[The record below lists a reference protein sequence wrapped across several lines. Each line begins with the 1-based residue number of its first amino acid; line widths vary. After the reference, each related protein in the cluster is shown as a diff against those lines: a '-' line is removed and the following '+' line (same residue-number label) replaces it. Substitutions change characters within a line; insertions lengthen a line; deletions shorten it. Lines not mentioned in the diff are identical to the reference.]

1 MPTLYARSHLARK
14 PEFRLLTRFI
24 KSDKTITVV
33 KSPLCDE
40 AKPHVLS
47 IIENE
52 KKIHERYGK
61 ILNVLF
67 GEIKKDSVV
76 YPYLADPSLEIQ
88 MEQALIRKDF
98 AELHHLFQKGLSV
111 INQLPAQI
119 LESHP
124 QPNEYKRWFGENP
137 DLSLPMVEIGL
148 IDLTPGNL
156 LSTSGKY
163 TLLDCEWVVHFPVE
177 RELIAFRYLWSMVTH
192 FSSLFK
198 IYAKHF
204 DLYVIGNPDFIVP
217 KIWLSAVIGDANVRI
232 LNRYLNKEAAFQAY
246 VLSFQ
251 KKVVPTNIQLL
262 TYEQS
267 VSAQLA
273 IPPQSEK
280 VIQERIEQIKAE
292 AVRDQSEIAR
302 TRMMKLREEL
312 ERKEAVIVDLQHQ
325 LYVIHHSKW
334 WKMFYFIKH
343 PIIFAQK
350 MKHRIKMLKIRISS
364 RVRRILNGTGAAN
377 AVPVVDL
384 STLRFEGQPVLPLI
398 KPQPIDIIIPVYNA
412 GAEVRRCVESVL
424 KHSPKNVHLYL
435 IDDISTDPV
444 LLELYKELE
453 HHRQVT
459 IHRNP
464 QRQGFVKN
472 INTGFRLSKN
482 DVIILNTD
490 TEVTENWVIKLHA
503 TAYAE
508 ANVATVT
515 PMTNN
520 GEILSVPQ
528 FLKPN
533 ALEPQV
539 PLADYNCFAEQFS
552 AHQRIEVPTGIGF
565 CMYIKRQV
573 IEMIGDFDA
582 DTYGMGYGEE
592 NDFCQRAIQAGFINI
607 VDDSTFIYHRGTSSF
622 TSEEKQAYIK
632 KNLGL
637 LFAKFPTYE
646 KQVHDFIARNPL
658 KYLQEM
664 YKLALTEQYL
674 FNEPA
679 VLFVVHKNP
688 YKVVGGVEVDVRRM
702 LEKIG
707 PAPLFFLLHRD
718 DNLQENCLY
727 LKVVKNGTIV
737 REFTYNF
744 EKPFS
749 FLDLEHK
756 EITWYWQ
763 WLMKAFPN
771 IHTVHLEHT
780 YALPL
785 AGLHVFAESGK
796 QVLLNFHDFYY
807 ACPYEKLINKS
818 VTEYVDLKEN
828 ITACYETLIS
838 TFGSDEAAKQYR
850 EKRHQIVT
858 KLFEDHVS
866 TFIFNSEYTLEEHK
880 KLWPKMFTKKNSVI
894 IEPYA

>member
-1 MPTLYARSHLARK
+1 MPILYARSHLARK
-14 PEFRLLTRFI
+14 PEYRLLTRFI
-24 KSDKTITVV
+24 KSDRTITVV
-33 KSPLCDE
+33 KSPIGDE

-52 KKIHERYGK
+52 QKIHKLYNK

-67 GEIKKDSVV
+67 GELKKESVV
-76 YPYLADPSLEIQ
+76 YPYLGEPSLELQ
-88 MEQALIRKDF
+88 MEQALIQKNF

-111 INQLPAQI
+111 INQLPTQI
-119 LESHP
+119 FDSHP
-124 QPNEYKRWFGENP
+124 QPKEYRRWFGQDP
-137 DLSLPMVEIGL
+137 DLSLPMVELGL

-156 LSTSGKY
+156 LATSGKY
-163 TLLDCEWVVHFPVE
+163 TLLDCEWVVHFPIE
-177 RELIAFRYLWSMVTH
+177 REFIAFRYLWSMVTH

-198 IYAKHF
+198 LYAKHF
-204 DLYVIGNPDFIVP
+204 DLYVIGNPDFVVP
-217 KIWLSAVIGDANVRI
+217 KSWLSAVIGDASTKT
-232 LNRYLNKEAAFQAY
+232 LNRYLNKEAAFQAF
-246 VLSFQ
+246 VLDFNKQ
-251 KKVVPTNIQLL
+251 VVPTQVKLM

-267 VSAQLA
+267 INMQLA
-273 IPPQSEK
+273 LPPQSET
-280 VIQERIEQIKAE
+280 VIQARIQQIQNE
-292 AVRDQSEIAR
+292 AVQEQAEIAR
-302 TRMMKLREEL
+302 TRMVKLREEL
-312 ERKEAVIVDLQHQ
+312 EKKEAVIVDLQHQ
-325 LYVIHHSKW
+325 LFVIHHSKW
-334 WKMFYFIKH
+334 WKMFFFIKH
-343 PIIFAQK
+343 PIVFARK
-350 MKHRIKMLKIRISS
+350 FKHRIKMLKIRAASK
-364 RVRRILNGTGAAN
+364 VRRIIRGAEPVST
-377 AVPVVDL
+377 VPVIDL
-384 STLRFEGQPVLPLI
+384 TTLKFEDQPALPLI

-412 GAEVRRCVESVL
+412 GAEVRCCIESVL

-444 LLELYKELE
+444 LLELYKEIE
-453 HHRQVT
+453 HHPQVT
-459 IHRNP
+459 LHRNP

-472 INTGFRLSKN
+472 INTGFELSKN

-490 TEVTENWVIKLHA
+490 TEVTENWVMKLHA

-508 ANVATVT
+508 PNVATVT

-520 GEILSVPQ
+520 GEILSVPE

-533 ALEPQV
+533 TLEPHV

-573 IEMIGDFDA
+573 IEMIGGFDA
-582 DTYGMGYGEE
+582 ETYGMGYGEE
-592 NDFCQRAIQAGFINI
+592 NDFCQRTIQAGFINI

-632 KNLGL
+632 KNLSL

-646 KQVHDFIARNPL
+646 KQVHEFIGRNPL

-674 FNEPA
+674 FSEPA
-679 VLFVVHKNP
+679 VLFIVHKNP
-688 YKVVGGVEVDVRRM
+688 YKVVGGVEVDVRTM

-707 PAPLFFLLHRD
+707 PTPLFFVLHRD

-727 LKVVKNGTIV
+727 LKVVKDGKVV
-737 REFTYNF
+737 REFTFNF
-744 EKPFS
+744 EKPCS
-749 FLDLEHK
+749 FLDIEHK
-756 EITWYWQ
+756 EITWFWQ

-785 AGLHVFAESGK
+785 AGLRVFSESGK

-818 VTEYVDLKEN
+818 VTEYVELKKN
-828 ITACYETLIS
+828 IDECYETLIN
-838 TFGSDEAAKQYR
+838 TFGSEEAAKQYR
-850 EKRHQIVT
+850 EKRTQVVT
-858 KLFEDHVS
+858 ELFEDHIS

-880 KLWPKMFTKKNSVI
+880 KLWPKMFTKKNSVV